1 MFQLCGESPAD
12 LSEAKDMINSLILRE
27 HVTIPIRDPAIT
39 HFTKED
45 GEMLN
50 AMQRELT
57 VSVRLEKKG
66 QDSVI
71 TLGGLTRDVHSAESR
86 IRDMIRKVERNE
98 TRRSEA
104 LFINSMVKW
113 QYQEDGRGIKN
124 FDILTNYD
132 LEQAFQKKQPSVK
145 IKIRNVEYEAD
156 LVRKVATK
164 GRLRIELNRVNLEGE
179 MILVKKN
186 RTVSH

>member
-1 MFQLCGESPAD
+1 MFQLCGESPED
-12 LSEAKDMINSLILRE
+12 LSEAKNMINSMILRE
-27 HVTIPIRDPAIT
+27 HMTIPIRDPAIA

-50 AMQRELT
+50 GMQRELT
-57 VSVRLEKKG
+57 VSVRLEKKD

-71 TLGGLTRDVHSAESR
+71 TLEGLTRDVHTAESR

-98 TRRSEA
+98 NRRREA
-104 LFINSMVKW
+104 FFNSSVVKW
-113 QYQEDGRGIKN
+113 QYQEDRRGIEN

-132 LEQAFQKKQPSVK
+132 LEQAYQKRQPTVK
-145 IKIRNVEYEAD
+145 TKINYVEYEAN

-164 GRLRIELNRVNLEGE
+164 GRLRIELNRVDLQGE
-179 MILVKKN
+179 MILVIKK
-186 RTVSH
+186 